1 MEQQRRSLSP
11 AEKAARRRKKQLIR
25 RRRKIFLAVSSI
37 LAFVI
42 GVGGTAAFLIT
53 NTSAVENEFT
63 PSRVTCSVEE
73 SFSNNEKTDVTIK
86 NTGDT
91 TAFIRAAVIV
101 TWQNEQ
107 GKIHAVVPT
116 EGQDYII
123 EYAEEGDSGWKIGGD
138 GFWYYSSAVTPGN
151 ETAVLIES
159 CKPVSGKAPEGYTLH
174 VEIIA
179 NAIQSSPYSV
189 VDEAWDA
196 TVQSAD

>member
-1 MEQQRRSLSP
+1 MEQQRKSLSP

-37 LAFVI
+37 LVFVI

-53 NTSAVENEFT
+53 NTSQVKNEFT
-63 PSRVTCSVEE
+63 PSKVTCSVEE
-73 SFSNNEKTDVTIK
+73 KFNNIEKTDVTIK

-116 EGQDYII
+116 KGQDYII
-123 EYAEEGDSGWKIGGD
+123 EYAGVDSGWTPGGD
-138 GFWYYSSAVTPGN
+138 GFWYYSSAVAPGN
-151 ETAVLIES
+151 ETAKLIES

-189 VDEAWDA
+189 AAEAWDA

>member
-37 LAFVI
+37 LVFVI

-53 NTSAVENEFT
+53 NTSQVKNEFT
-63 PSRVTCSVEE
+63 PSKVDCSVEE
-73 SFSNNEKTDVTIK
+73 SFNNYEKTDVRIK

-101 TWQNEQ
+101 TWQNEK
-107 GKIHAVVPT
+107 GEIHAVVPT
-116 EGQDYII
+116 EEDYDIV
-123 EYAEEGDSGWKIGGD
+123 YASGWTLGDD
-138 GFWYYSSAVTPGN
+138 GFWYYSSAVAPGN
-151 ETAVLIES
+151 ETAKLIES

-189 VDEAWDA
+189 ASEAWGA